1 MTIGLHP
8 FLVWEPFDGPGET
21 ITYGQFHA
29 RIGRLAGG
37 LRHRGV
43 ARGERGLSLF
53 QEYLGNPKATAES
66 FDPDGWFRTGDR
78 VVLLVPGVR
87 ECAVVAR
94 KHPMLDEVPVAF
106 VLPLE
111 SAPADLRDQIAAA
124 CVEQLADFKRP
135 REIRLVGELP
145 RVILEKVAKA
155 ELRRRLEAELTPP

>member
-21 ITYGQFHA
+21 IAYGQFHA

-43 ARGERGLSLF
+43 AR
-53 QEYLGNPKATAES
+53 
-66 FDPDGWFRTGDR
+66 
-78 VVLLVPGVR
+78 
-87 ECAVVAR
+87 

-106 VLPLE
+106 ILPLE

-124 CVEQLADFKRP
+124 CAAQLADPNCGDASRRNSLRLDISVLDHASPFGVIAFDPLERLRGRKDGCVAAGGVDR
-135 REIRLVGELP
+135 IHAGLVGTRLGK
-145 RVILEKVAKA
+145 R
-155 ELRRRLEAELTPP
+155 LRPACHHL